1 MKLIYEA
8 LPNPEAIDLTRLGF
22 PLKVDL
28 AIALRLLLLE
38 EKPAYIVLNKLR
50 NRLAHDLDVEIG
62 RTEEI
67 ELFHAMGSMQRL
79 SLSNRSP
86 DDFQF
91 PDLLRRVIAVL
102 FVSTEVALQK
112 LIESKAETAR
122 LHQEMEK
129 LPHQVEETL
138 SGIEDRKDQR

>member
-28 AIALRLLLLE
+28 AIALRLLLPE

-129 LPHQVEETL
+129 LHHQVEETL